1 MTVRAFRVSV
11 PASVLDDLRE
21 RLERTRWPDEI
32 TDSGWD
38 YGTNLAYLKELV
50 EYWRRDF
57 DWSAQERLLNSFPQF
72 RADVGGCDV
81 HFVHQPGKGPKPLP
95 LILIHGWPGSF
106 FEMYKVI
113 GPLADP
119 AAHGGD
125 AADAF
130 DVVVPSLPGYG
141 FSGRPDVRGV
151 NVAWI
156 AGAFARLMDDT
167 LGYSRFG
174 SQGGDW
180 GAAITSQLAR
190 DFPDKVIGIHL
201 NMVSGTRRRVP
212 EEEQTD
218 AEKEWLR
225 AGREFTTG
233 EAGYSRIQGTKP
245 QTLAYGLNDSP
256 AGLAGWIVEKFRRWS
271 DCDGDVER
279 AFTKDELLTNIM
291 IYWVTETINSSTRL
305 YYEASH
311 TPRLESP
318 PSRIEVPTG
327 AAIFPKEI
335 VRPPRDAV
343 ERAYNIQHWTE
354 MSSGGHFAALEKP
367 AELVED
373 IRAFFRLLRD

>member
-1 MTVRAFRVSV
+1 MTVRPFHVSV
-11 PASVLDDLRE
+11 AASVLDDLRQ
-21 RLERTRWPDEI
+21 RLARTRWPDEI
-32 TDSGWD
+32 TGSEWD
-38 YGTNLAYLKELV
+38 YGTNLDYLRELV
-50 EYWRRDF
+50 EYWRKDF
-57 DWSAQERLLNSFPQF
+57 DWSAQEKLLNSLPQF
-72 RADVGGCDV
+72 KANVDGRDI

-113 GPLADP
+113 GPLSDP
-119 AAHGGD
+119 ATHGGD
-125 AADAF
+125 SADAF

-141 FSGRPDVRGV
+141 FSDRPDIKGV

-156 AGAFARLMDDT
+156 AARFARLMDEV
-167 LGYSRFG
+167 LGYPRFG

-180 GAAITSQLAR
+180 GAGITSQLAR
-190 DFPDKVIGIHL
+190 DFPDKLIGIHL

-212 EEEQTD
+212 EEELTE

-225 AGREFTTG
+225 VGREFTTE

-256 AGLAGWIVEKFRRWS
+256 AGLAGWIVEKFRQWS

-279 AFTKDELLTNIM
+279 AFTKDELLTNVM

-305 YYEASH
+305 YYEALH
-311 TPRLESP
+311 TPRPGSP
-318 PSRIEVPTG
+318 PGRIEVPTG
-327 AAIFPKEI
+327 AAIFPREL
-335 VRPPRDAV
+335 VRPPRDAA

-354 MSSGGHFAALEKP
+354 MSSGGHFAALERP

-373 IRAFFRLLRD
+373 IRAFFRPLRD